1 MNNDKK
7 QEKSIDPWSFLP
19 FNMNMSFPEIEKSSD
34 SKLQELKII
43 ESWLKFNLECTRSVI
58 RSIEIKNE
66 ALSTIKEYGKINKDK
81 KLDEYVENISKEIVG
96 SSFKNAEMWWSSLE
110 SQMNDFVQEATKGN
124 KKKTTNRK
132 KTTGRK
138 KTASKGGIKKK

>member
-1 MNNDKK
+1 MKNDKK

-19 FNMNMSFPEIEKSSD
+19 FNMNMNFPEIEKSSN

-43 ESWLKFNLECTRSVI
+43 ESWLNFNLECTRSVI
-58 RSIEIKNE
+58 RSLEVKNE
-66 ALSTIKEYGKINKDK
+66 ALNTIKEYGKINKDK

-110 SQMNDFVQEATKGN
+110 NQMNDFVQEATKST

-132 KTTGRK
+132 KTT
-138 KTASKGGIKKK
+138 SKRAVKKK